1 MENGGTYIQ
10 CLMKAANNLFQI
22 KFFVARKT
30 FREAVKPFD
39 IKDVIEQYNVGHL
52 DLCNRVK
59 HLHARYIAS
68 KPETND
74 LDYLF

>member
-1 MENGGTYIQ
+1 M
-10 CLMKAANNLFQI
+10 NNLLQI

-59 HLHARYIAS
+59 HLHARYHLQIRKKEEKLSNFDFIATLTFS
-68 KPETND
+68 SG
-74 LDYLF
+74 